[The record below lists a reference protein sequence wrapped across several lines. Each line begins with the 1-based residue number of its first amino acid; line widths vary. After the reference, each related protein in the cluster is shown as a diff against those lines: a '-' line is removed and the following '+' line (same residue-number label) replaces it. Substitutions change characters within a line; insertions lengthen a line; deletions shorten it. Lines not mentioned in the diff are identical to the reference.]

1 MKSGKK
7 NFRNDREIMRRNRRK
22 NGFLC
27 IACLF
32 ATLITFISGYRFESE
47 KTLAEGV
54 NVSNIDNV
62 YGITYANIDTFGY
75 YEYKRKIGN
84 ETVIY
89 NEHGAGMDI
98 KFKLPKEAKEG
109 DYFTLNYGEQLM
121 INKMPMYGDNEEVPY
136 ASLDS
141 QPNRYNNRHD
151 NIFFVVKTRGDA
163 QNPYGVPLL
172 NVYYTKK
179 DQLSNVNTK

>member
-7 NFRNDREIMRRNRRK
+7 NFRNDKVIMRKNRRK
-22 NGFLC
+22 NSFLC

-54 NVSNIDNV
+54 NVTNIDNV

-75 YEYKRKIGN
+75 YEYSTGQFG
-84 ETVIY
+84 Y
-89 NEHGAGMDI
+89 NEYGAGMDI

-141 QPNRYNNRHD
+141 
-151 NIFFVVKTRGDA
+151 
-163 QNPYGVPLL
+163 
-172 NVYYTKK
+172 
-179 DQLSNVNTK
+179 